1 MPYRVG
7 CSFNAISCKKP
18 NLRSNSGNMTS
29 LSAEAP
35 LSKKPRKP
43 KAVPDYLIYEL
54 LDGIPLFYAG
64 YEQVLKKQKTLEDIK
79 GYGSLQWV
87 LLTLIADSLRP
98 RLDEQFILLQGEGGL
113 HLSPRTNLSL
123 DLAIYDRSQ
132 LAFDKL
138 QNKYFD
144 FPPKV
149 IIEVDTKAHAPEFV
163 IPNYYQ
169 VKTQRLLDFGVEQ
182 IIWVFTTPRK
192 ITVAQN
198 KGPWLTVNWN
208 DDIKVMG
215 HTLNLQSL
223 VDQLK

>member
-1 MPYRVG
+1 
-7 CSFNAISCKKP
+7 
-18 NLRSNSGNMTS
+18 MTTIPAEVS
-29 LSAEAP
+29 VKSVKSA
-35 LSKKPRKP
+35 KKPRNKTV
-43 KAVPDYLIYEL
+43 VPDYLIYEM
-54 LDGIPLFYAG
+54 LDGIPLYYAG
-64 YEQVLKKQKTLEDIK
+64 YEQVVQKQKTLEDIM

-87 LLTLIADSLRP
+87 LLDVIATFLRP
-98 RLDEQFILLQGEGGL
+98 LVGEKYRVLQGEGGL
-113 HLSPRTNLSL
+113 HLSKRSNLSL
-123 DLAIYDRSQ
+123 DLAIYERSQ

-169 VKTQRLLDFGVEQ
+169 RKPQRLLDFGTEQ
-182 IIWVFTTPRK
+182 VVWVFTDPRK

-198 KGPWLTVNWN
+198 EGPWLTVNWN
-208 DDIKVMG
+208 DDIQVMG

-223 VDQLK
+223 VDQLG